1 MDAFYASVEQRD
13 DPTLRGKPIAV
24 GGAGRRGVLT
34 TASYEARP
42 FGVGSAMPTFEAMRR
57 CPDLIVVPPRFSVYH
72 EVSQQVRAI
81 FRRYTDLIEPLSLDE
96 AYLDVTRTKI
106 GPPSATRIA
115 ERIRAD
121 IARETGLTAS
131 AGVGPGKFIAKV
143 ACGMDKPNGLTVVT
157 PDQALA
163 FVAALRV
170 EQFHGVGPVTA
181 ARLHA
186 LGLRTG
192 ADLARRTQDEL
203 ERHLGKTGRWLW
215 RIAQADDPRPVRPHR
230 IRKSVGAERTFGR
243 NVSRLAE
250 METLLLPIAE
260 KLADRLATHR
270 LRGRS
275 VTLKIKYADFALHTR
290 AHTGSDLIE
299 TSGAL
304 HAEAVRLLHAAPVA
318 RPVRLL
324 GLSVSSLVYPGQSEA
339 VQLRLQLDEAR
350 KGDLVVDS
358 SLAVKHRHE
367 LQTKR

>member
-1 MDAFYASVEQRD
+1 
-13 DPTLRGKPIAV
+13 
-24 GGAGRRGVLT
+24 
-34 TASYEARP
+34 
-42 FGVGSAMPTFEAMRR
+42 MPTFEAIRR
-57 CPDLIVVPPRFSVYH
+57 CPTLIVVPPRFGVYH

-81 FRRYTDLIEPLSLDE
+81 FARYTDLIEPLSLDE
-96 AYLDVTRTKI
+96 AYLDVTRPKH

-157 PDQALA
+157 PDQAQA
-163 FVAALRV
+163 FVSSLRV

-192 ADLARRTQDEL
+192 ADLGARTQDEL
-203 ERHLGKTGRWLW
+203 EQHLGKTGRWLW
-215 RIAQADDPRPVRPHR
+215 RIAQADDPREVRPHR

-243 NVSRLAE
+243 NVSRLSD
-250 METLLLPIAE
+250 MEELLRPIAT
-260 KLADRLATHR
+260 KLAGRLATHR

-299 TSGAL
+299 TTDAL
-304 HAEAVRLLHAAPVA
+304 HAQAVRLLHADAVS

-324 GLSVSSLVYPGQSEA
+324 GLSVSSLVYPGQVEA
-339 VQLRLQLDEAR
+339 VQLRLGLDQAPR
-350 KGDLVVDS
+350 FTDAG
-358 SLAVKHRHE
+358 RP
-367 LQTKR
+367 

>member
-1 MDAFYASVEQRD
+1 MLHRKIIHVDMDAFYASVEQRD
-13 DPTLRGKPIAV
+13 DPNLRGKPIAV
-24 GGAGRRGVLT
+24 GGVGRRGVLT

-42 FGVGSAMPTFEAMRR
+42 FGVGSTMPTFEAMRR
-57 CPDLIVVPPRFSVYH
+57 CPDLIVVPPRFPIYH

-81 FRRYTDLIEPLSLDE
+81 FARYTDLIEPLSLDE

-143 ACGMDKPNGLTVVT
+143 ACGMDKPDGLTVVT
-157 PDQALA
+157 PDEALA

-192 ADLARRTQDEL
+192 ADLARQTEEEL
-203 ERHLGKTGRWLW
+203 EQHLGKTGRWLW
-215 RIAQADDPRPVRPHR
+215 RIAQADDPREVRPHR
-230 IRKSVGAERTFGR
+230 IRKSVGAERTFGH
-243 NVSRLAE
+243 NVRRLSE
-250 METLLLPIAE
+250 MEALLRPIAE
-260 KLADRLATHR
+260 KLAHRLATHQ

-290 AHTGSDLIE
+290 AHTGPDLIE
-299 TSGAL
+299 TADAL
-304 HAEAVRLLHAAPVA
+304 HAEAVRLLHAAPISRA
-318 RPVRLL
+318 VRLL

-339 VQLRLQLDEAR
+339 VQLRLALDEPREEA
-350 KGDLVVDS
+350 GIVGP
-358 SLAVKHRHE
+358 
-367 LQTKR
+367 